1 MELIYGHKFAEYNTN
16 GVIFYGKNDELF
28 EVLNDSN
35 LNNHPFI
42 GVIFVPSSMEVDK
55 KAAEKTVCFHCGD
68 KLPRRP
74 VKHSQRAFCCSGCA
88 TVFELLSASGMEAYY
103 HLEDRPG
110 LKAGAA
116 NDGRFAY
123 LDLPEIQERLLRFQD
138 GNYARVTLRLPA
150 IHCSS
155 CIWLLE
161 NLHKLHA
168 GVKQVSVSFTRKEA
182 SILFKT
188 KDITLRELAE
198 FLVKLGYSPD
208 INLATFESQPPRIS
222 KELYYK
228 IGIAGFSFGNIM
240 LLSLPEYLGM
250 GEGWESYARFFG
262 YLNILLALP
271 VFFYASSDYYRSAWA
286 SVRNGKVNIDVPITL
301 GIFAL
306 FGRSLYEILS
316 GVGAGYMDSLA
327 GLLFFLLIGKWFQ
340 EKTFQSLSFDRKYD
354 SYFPVAATVIE
365 NGLERQVPLKNLMP
379 GMEILVRNQEL
390 IPADSDLL
398 SEEATIDFSFV
409 TGESDPVHKEAGAFV
424 YAGGRQSGPAIRL
437 RVRQRVDQSYLTELW
452 NQQAFSKPDRK
463 KMLAF
468 IDVVSRR
475 FTFIILFIALAGAIY
490 WWFEDPT
497 KVALVVTAVLIV
509 ACPCALALSAPFSF
523 GHTLRVLGNN
533 RFYLRN
539 ADTIERMAGITD
551 IVFDKTGTLTHANQY
566 SIQYQGKPLS
576 DFHKQGAALLA
587 SQSNHPLSR
596 AIANFL
602 GDVADGE
609 ISRFREVPGGGLQ
622 AMVDGKWVVL
632 GSERFVTGESTSGAL
647 STRVFL
653 KVGEELAGFFEMSTA
668 YRDQFERT
676 LKTLGKGFDL
686 HLLSGDNDS
695 EQKRLSTFIQREQM
709 FFNQSPFDKLQ
720 YIEKLQ
726 QNNRMVLMIG
736 DGLNDAGAL
745 QAADVGVS
753 VADNVYAFTP
763 ACDAIFDGA
772 GLAKLPEV
780 IGLARHGL
788 TVVKW
793 SIGLSFAYNVIG
805 LSFALTGMLTPL
817 VAAILMPVSSISVV
831 VLTTVA
837 VRAKAHKLGIIQTGG
852 RE

>member
-1 MELIYGHKFAEYNTN
+1 
-16 GVIFYGKNDELF
+16 
-28 EVLNDSN
+28 
-35 LNNHPFI
+35 
-42 GVIFVPSSMEVDK
+42 MEVDK
-55 KAAEKTVCFHCGD
+55 RASEKSVCFHCGD
-68 KLPRRP
+68 KITGRP
-74 VKHSQRAFCCSGCA
+74 VAHSNKTFCCTGCA

-103 HLEDRPG
+103 QLEERPG
-110 LKAGAA
+110 VKAEIA
-116 NDGRFAY
+116 DGRFAF

-138 GNYARVTLRLPA
+138 GKYARVTLRLPA

-168 GVKQVSVSFTRKEA
+168 GVKQVSVHFTRKEA

-188 KDITLRELAE
+188 KDISLRELAE
-198 FLVKLGYSPD
+198 FLVRLGYSPD
-208 INLATFESQPPRIS
+208 INMATFESLPPRIS
-222 KELYYK
+222 KGLYYK

-271 VFFYASSDYYRSAWA
+271 VFLYAASDYYRSAWA

-340 EKTFQSLSFDRKYD
+340 EKTYQSLSFDRKYD

-365 NGLERQVPLKNLMP
+365 NGQERQVPLKNLVP

-390 IPADSDLL
+390 IPADSVLL
-398 SEEATIDFSFV
+398 SEEASIDFSFV
-409 TGESDPVHKEAGAFV
+409 TGESDPVRKEEGEYV
-424 YAGGRQSGPAIRL
+424 YAGGRQAGAAIRL
-437 RVRQRVDQSYLTELW
+437 RVRQKVDQSYLTELW
-452 NQQAFSKPDRK
+452 NQQAFSKPDQK
-463 KMLAF
+463 KILAF
-468 IDVVSRR
+468 IDIVSRR
-475 FTFIILFIALAGAIY
+475 FTFVILFIALAGAIF
-490 WWFEDPT
+490 WWLHDPS
-497 KVALVVTAVLIV
+497 KVAVVVTAVLIV

-539 ADTIERMAGITD
+539 SDAIERMAGITD

-566 SIQYQGKPLS
+566 DIEFRGQPLS

-596 AIANFL
+596 AISSHL
-602 GDVADGE
+602 GEVWPGE
-609 ISRFREVPGGGLQ
+609 VLRFREVPGGGLQ
-622 AMVDGKWVVL
+622 ATVDGKWMVL
-632 GSERFVTGESTSGAL
+632 GSERFVTGESTAGASG
-647 STRVFL
+647 TRVYL
-653 KVGEELAGFFEMSTA
+653 KVEEELLGYFEMSTA
-668 YRDQFERT
+668 YRVKFEET
-676 LKTLGKGFDL
+676 LKSLEKNFAL

-695 EQKRLSTFIQREQM
+695 EQKRLSAFIDRDQM
-709 FFNQSPFDKLQ
+709 HFNQSPFEKLQ
-720 YIEKLQ
+720 YIENLQ
-726 QNNRMVLMIG
+726 QKNRKVLMIG

-753 VADNVYAFTP
+753 VADNVHAFTP

-780 IGLARHGL
+780 IGLAKHGL

-793 SIGLSFAYNVIG
+793 SIGLSFAYNIIG
-805 LSFALTGMLTPL
+805 LSFALSGLLTPL

-837 VRAKAHKLGIIQTGG
+837 VRLKGQKLGIIQSNTQ
-852 RE
+852 E